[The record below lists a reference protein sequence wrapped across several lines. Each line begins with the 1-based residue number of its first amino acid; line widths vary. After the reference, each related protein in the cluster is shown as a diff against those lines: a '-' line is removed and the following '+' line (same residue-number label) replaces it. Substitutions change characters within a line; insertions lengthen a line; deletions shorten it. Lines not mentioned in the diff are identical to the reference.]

1 MSANLKETFET
12 KNPDVRLTSV
22 LPSYKME
29 YTDGTNWYS
38 LATEN
43 LLNMTVKLPVI
54 AATTS
59 YLNATYSNGTSG
71 VGATLTNAG
80 TQAALVI
87 DNITLSVGQRVLVP
101 YQTYQTSKVQN
112 GVYTVTNAGSAST
125 NWVLTRAT
133 DYDSLYLINPGN
145 VIVVASGT
153 VNGTTSWMQNSAQPT
168 AIGTSDIT
176 FVTLSRPGVA
186 SVVGT
191 TNQIIVATTSGVAT
205 ISITANPV
213 IPGTAGITLP
223 GGSTA
228 QRPSTPVAGT
238 LRFNNGT

>member
-1 MSANLKETFET
+1 MSANLKETPET
-12 KNPDVRLTSV
+12 KNPDVLLTSV
-22 LPSYKME
+22 LPTYKME

-38 LATEN
+38 LVTEN

-54 AATTS
+54 AATMS
-59 YLNATYSNGTSG
+59 NLNATYNNGTSG

-80 TQAALVI
+80 TQAGLVI
-87 DNITLSVGQRVLVP
+87 DGVTLSVGQRVLVP
-101 YQTYQTSKVQN
+101 YQTSQVQN

-168 AIGTSDIT
+168 AIGTSNIT
-176 FVTLSRPGVA
+176 FITLSQPGVT

-191 TNQIIVATTSGVAT
+191 TNQITVVTASGVAT

-213 IPGTAGITLP
+213 IPGTAGMTIP

-238 LRFNNGT
+238 IRFNNGT

>member
-1 MSANLKETFET
+1 MSANLKEEPVVQ
-12 KNPDVRLTSV
+12 KLGNGLSSI
-22 LPSYKME
+22 LPIYKLE

-38 LATEN
+38 LVTEN

-59 YLNATYSNGTSG
+59 NLNATYSNGSSG

-87 DNITLSVGQRVLVP
+87 DGVTLSVGQRVLVL
-101 YQTYQTSKVQN
+101 YQTSQVQN

-168 AIGTSDIT
+168 AIGTSNIT
-176 FVTLSRPGVA
+176 FVTLSKPGVS

-191 TNQIIVATTSGVAT
+191 TNQISVVTASGVAT
-205 ISITANPV
+205 VSITANPV
-213 IPGTAGITLP
+213 IPGTAGMTIP
-223 GGSTA
+223 GGSIA
-228 QRPSTPVAGT
+228 QRPGTPTAGT